1 MDRESSSSLS
11 FEDEVEKK
19 VRQLL
24 RSKYYE
30 QIHSFQIKNHM
41 QPQRYVLNK
50 SGL

>member
-11 FEDEVEKK
+11 FEDGVEKK

-24 RSKYYE
+24 RSKSYE

-41 QPQRYVLNK
+41 QPQRYVLSK